1 MSKEE
6 LDSIYLTTTYVLSDI
21 NKISNG
27 EQITEEYIDDLK
39 EKAKKENSLLEKE
52 NFDIFAGMAYD
63 NKLKILANK
72 KHREVERE
80 VFRILD
86 INRNTTAE
94 DYTNYLKQVIK
105 NLESAFEKIRIPV
118 DLPVY
123 KADLDKLNESNFNV
137 FNIEGKEAIYN
148 FSENDKKKL
157 NLYKINLKEKTPILA
172 FTNIAY
178 FENNN
183 KTLPL
188 GMNISEGIL
197 LNNKSMD
204 LELKVKQEIKMVT
217 YKNPKDQ
224 LSDIEVKT
232 IKVEEYDL
240 K

>member
-1 MSKEE
+1 M
-6 LDSIYLTTTYVLSDI
+6 
-21 NKISNG
+21 
-27 EQITEEYIDDLK
+27 
-39 EKAKKENSLLEKE
+39 
-52 NFDIFAGMAYD
+52 
-63 NKLKILANK
+63 
-72 KHREVERE
+72 
-80 VFRILD
+80 
-86 INRNTTAE
+86 
-94 DYTNYLKQVIK
+94 
-105 NLESAFEKIRIPV
+105 
-118 DLPVY
+118 
-123 KADLDKLNESNFNV
+123 

-217 YKNPKDQ
+217 YKNAKDQ